1 MYLFTRPPTGHQ
13 QPVYKAL
20 SGEGPL
26 DRVMCELVEENGA
39 GLVALQLPP
48 GTKSLPQQLMQLMR
62 SNRGG
67 PSGSPGTEPWE
78 ILAVDVLL

>member
-1 MYLFTRPPTGHQ
+1 
-13 QPVYKAL
+13 
-20 SGEGPL
+20 
-26 DRVMCELVEENGA
+26 MCELVEENGA